1 MRSCLYYENVLDQIM
16 KHQHQATKLFLK
28 LRGKNRTSAFCH
40 LFSICSPILQP
51 RCLDFLSL
59 YNSGERFKHVFP
71 LQRRE
76 CLSLPSQQAAFSLA
90 VRVSSEEDCDINCQL
105 RFSFGM
111 STKVVF
117 STKLLQGG
125 IKENEFPTI

>member
-1 MRSCLYYENVLDQIM
+1 MGPQ
-16 KHQHQATKLFLK
+16 LFV
-28 LRGKNRTSAFCH
+28 
-40 LFSICSPILQP
+40 ICSVSAPQFYNHGVWI
-51 RCLDFLSL
+51 FLVYTIMVKDSIH
-59 YNSGERFKHVFP
+59 GFP

-90 VRVSSEEDCDINCQL
+90 VRVGSEEDCDINCQL

-111 STKVVF
+111 STTVVF

-125 IKENEFPTI
+125 MKENEFPTI